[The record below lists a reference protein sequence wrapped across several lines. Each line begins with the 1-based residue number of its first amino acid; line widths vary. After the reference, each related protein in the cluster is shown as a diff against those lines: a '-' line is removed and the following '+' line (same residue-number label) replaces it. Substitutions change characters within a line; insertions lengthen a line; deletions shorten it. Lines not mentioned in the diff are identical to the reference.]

1 MNAGP
6 RLRDL
11 LGRKVNEKLLLLLPI
26 GYPASDATVPD
37 IKRKPGRRGITNSFL
52 HSFFEREHMYSQ
64 CMSQLPCVWI
74 PADHTFKVTANIGT
88 WSQGVGVKQCDSLF
102 PL

>member
-1 MNAGP
+1 MTSTPMNAGP

-37 IKRKPGRRGITNSFL
+37 IKRKPLQDIMVL
-52 HSFFEREHMYSQ
+52 
-64 CMSQLPCVWI
+64 
-74 PADHTFKVTANIGT
+74 K
-88 WSQGVGVKQCDSLF
+88 
-102 PL
+102 